1 VTPLRLFVLVALCNT
16 DRPDKRTVQ
25 VAARALPPDFPLASA
40 RLMRHLRRLNR
51 VLRDLR
57 MLGLI
62 HRREIDTEV
71 LFEPTDRV
79 RQVLANAHAE
89 RYDCSMVM

>member
-1 VTPLRLFVLVALCNT
+1 MTPLRLFVLVALCSA
-16 DRPDKRTVQ
+16 DSPKKRTVQ
-25 VAARALPPDFPLASA
+25 AAARALPPDFPVTSA

-79 RQVLANAHAE
+79 RRILTDLRAGCD
-89 RYDCSMVM
+89 DCSMVM